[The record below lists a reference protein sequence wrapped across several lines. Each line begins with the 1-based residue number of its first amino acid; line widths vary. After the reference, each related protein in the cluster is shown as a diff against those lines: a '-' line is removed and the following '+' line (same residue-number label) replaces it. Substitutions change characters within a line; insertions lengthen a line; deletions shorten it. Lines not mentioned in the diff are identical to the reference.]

1 LVVEEEWL
9 PAIDN
14 YRTFLTSPEG
24 FDLLAMVERLAA

>member
-1 LVVEEEWL
+1 MRAFLIL

-24 FDLLAMVERLAA
+24 RDLMEMVERLAA